1 MSIRSME
8 ERIKWWKEQEKRK
21 LEAQLKKIE
30 KNNSVL

>member
-21 LEAQLKKIE
+21 HEAQLKKIE
-30 KNNSVL
+30 KNNSEL

>member
-21 LEAQLKKIE
+21 LETQLKKIE
-30 KNNSVL
+30 KNNSEL